1 VTNSLALLKQVA
13 SFGQN
18 CTLLP
23 RFAVEQELTDG
34 ALKAAAVKEF
44 ASDPLVFC
52 ICSLSDRSLSPAAK
66 VFQDTVVAYCRR
78 YRH

>member
-1 VTNSLALLKQVA
+1 V
-13 SFGQN
+13 
-18 CTLLP
+18 
-23 RFAVEQELTDG
+23 QELTDG
-34 ALKAAAVKEF
+34 TLKAAAVKEF

-66 VFQDTVVAYCRR
+66 VFLDTVVAYCRR